1 MFSPKFELGTYS
13 WPSAEETRKNT
24 KGIRRLA
31 RMPFAISIPGAG

>member
-1 MFSPKFELGTYS
+1 MFSPKFELVTYS